1 MNYEE
6 SEDVR
11 LEKAY
16 SFFFFLP
23 DAINVRIITASVD
36 RGYKTTPL
44 LQLISSA
51 VRGYFIQI

>member
-6 SEDVR
+6 SEVVS
-11 LEKAY
+11 LLFY
-16 SFFFFLP
+16 LFFLP